1 MKLSLCIVGCGGYA
15 RSVLDE
21 IHDLTDDFAL
31 YFASRDL
38 NKAREYSETFHG
50 EGYFG
55 SYEEAAA
62 DPRVEALYFFTPH
75 DLHLENAKLAARH
88 SKHVLMEKPIAR
100 TLDEGRQLIDAAR
113 EAGVT
118 LMIAENYRFVH
129 TIAKCKEIIEQGG
142 IGKLRSIQIQR
153 EQKDFYG
160 PPTGWRARLD
170 QAGGG
175 VLIDA
180 GIHDVD
186 ALVNLGGFPER
197 LYAATP
203 PQILDDV
210 EGEDGITLMARLPG
224 GATGLIHFSWASP
237 MAGYTNFMTITGA
250 TGRIEVVPFGS
261 EIVIENPP
269 VRRTVRLPE
278 ARMGV
283 RPMVLEF
290 RDAIREDREPAMS
303 GYEGLKDL
311 AVVHAAYESVKRGQ
325 AVSPALP

>member
-1 MKLSLCIVGCGGYA
+1 MGKHAFVQKPLADTLKEVRSLT
-15 RSVLDE
+15 E
-21 IHDLTDDFAL
+21 
-31 YFASRDL
+31 
-38 NKAREYSETFHG
+38 
-50 EGYFG
+50 
-55 SYEEAAA
+55 
-62 DPRVEALYFFTPH
+62 
-75 DLHLENAKLAARH
+75 
-88 SKHVLMEKPIAR
+88 
-100 TLDEGRQLIDAAR
+100 AAR
-113 EAGVT
+113 EAGVK

-129 TIAKCKEIIEQGG
+129 TIAKCKEVIQQGG

-153 EQKDFYG
+153 EQRDFYG
-160 PPTGWRARLD
+160 PPTGWRARLEH
-170 QAGGG
+170 AGGG

-203 PQILDDV
+203 PQILNDV
-210 EGEDGITLMARLPG
+210 EGEDGITIMALLPG

-237 MAGYTNFMTITGA
+237 MSGYTNFMTITGT

-311 AVVHAAYESVKRGQ
+311 AVVLAEYDSVKQGQ